1 MVPEFEQAW
10 LCCKL
15 TEACTHITGH
25 QHAALTGEAGEATLF
40 SFLLLA
46 ASCQLAASAH
56 WRTWHVRHGGLLL
69 VSCRDPV
76 EAVAAAERR
85 QQQQEQAA
93 QCAAAAAA
101 AAAAA
106 VAAQSQGS
114 RGKRGRSGTD
124 GAVSRSRGK
133 RKSATADAAAE
144 VVVAGDAEPDM
155 PKAALMQPVLE
166 DQVTNILPGARL
178 CTAVPICQGNLAWQS
193 CTHGHGHIIT
203 RDKSHSHW
211 YCHMFCH
218 QLILLTCLPATLAAA
233 LLQ

>member
-1 MVPEFEQAW
+1 
-10 LCCKL
+10 
-15 TEACTHITGH
+15 
-25 QHAALTGEAGEATLF
+25 
-40 SFLLLA
+40 
-46 ASCQLAASAH
+46 
-56 WRTWHVRHGGLLL
+56 

-101 AAAAA
+101 AAAA
-106 VAAQSQGS
+106 VAGPSQGG
-114 RGKRGRSGTD
+114 RGKRGGTGTD
-124 GAVSRSRGK
+124 GAVSRLRGK
-133 RKSATADAAAE
+133 RKSSAADAAAE

-166 DQVTNILPGARL
+166 DQVTNTLPGARL
-178 CTAVPICQGNLAWQS
+178 CTVVPSCQGNLAWQS
-193 CTHGHGHIIT
+193 CTHGHGHKIA

-218 QLILLTCLPATLAAA
+218 QLILLTCLPATHAAA
-233 LLQ
+233 LS